1 MKYKLLKIV
10 TCALLAFT
18 IFSCK
23 KNEGLNGAGINVVSF
38 PMYANIYSYNL
49 VAGAQTFSILT
60 ISRDV
65 PSSSVLNTAQTV
77 TLKLDASVIND
88 YNTANGT
95 TYQLLANSAYTFDAS
110 NPLSSSNLMVTFAPG
125 EFSKSIKINLDL
137 TKLPAG
143 NNAIGFTITQ
153 TAPGVISAASAK
165 AFVAIGAK
173 NRFDGQYTLTG
184 TLIDSYNGTI
194 TGNYPADVFLI
205 SNSALQNN
213 MYDNSIPGL
222 YHSILSAGALS
233 RYGSIGVTF
242 NFNDDNTVA
251 TVINY
256 YGQPAGNSR
265 FLTLD
270 PSGINKWDPITK
282 TLKVKYWMDQP
293 SVMSGHRTSFD
304 ETYTYKGSR

>member
-1 MKYKLLKIV
+1 MKYNLLKFV
-10 TCALLAFT
+10 TCALFALT

-23 KNEGLNGAGINVVSF
+23 KNEGLNGVGINVVSF

-65 PSSSVLNTAQTV
+65 PNSTILNSTQTV
-77 TLKLDASVIND
+77 SLKIDTTVIND
-88 YNTANGT
+88 YNTANT
-95 TYQLLANSAYTFDAS
+95 TNYIPLASSAYTFDAS
-110 NPLSSSNLMVTFAPG
+110 NPLTLSNLLVTFAPG
-125 EFSKSIKINLDL
+125 EFSKSIKVNLDL

-153 TAPGVISAASAK
+153 TAPGVISAASSK

-173 NRFDGQYTLTG
+173 NRFDGEYILTG
-184 TLIDSYNGTI
+184 TMVDSYNGAL
-194 TGNYPADVFLI
+194 TGNYPTDVFLI
-205 SNSALQNN
+205 SNGALQNN
-213 MYDNSIPGL
+213 MYDNAIPGL
-222 YHSILSAGALS
+222 YHSILNAGSLS
-233 RYGSIGVTF
+233 RYGSIGVVF
-242 NFNDDNTVA
+242 NFNDDNTVGS
-251 TVINY
+251 VVNL

-270 PSGINKWDPITK
+270 PSGINKWDPVTK
-282 TLKVKYWMDQP
+282 MLKVKYWMDQP
-293 SVMSGHRTSFD
+293 SIMAGHRTSFD